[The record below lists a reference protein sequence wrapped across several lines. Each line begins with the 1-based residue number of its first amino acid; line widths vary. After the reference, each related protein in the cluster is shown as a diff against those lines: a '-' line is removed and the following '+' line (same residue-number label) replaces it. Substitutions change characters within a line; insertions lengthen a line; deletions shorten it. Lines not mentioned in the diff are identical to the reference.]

1 MDPVV
6 ILDTNVLLAR
16 CLDPSMD
23 AKADLAREVFEVLSE
38 EKVLPCITEAI
49 RREFDN
55 KLEARVGQI
64 IEAVRGL
71 AQAPGLPKAVDESSW
86 EALEAAFALLRRTA
100 VESAAALQILESK
113 VARDL
118 REFGAGEVLPITE
131 LCARVA
137 MEAQGICLRSSGGS
151 TGWESKFSKL
161 RAVLTWS
168 GSGTWFR
175 ALTWR

>member
-38 EKVLPCITEAI
+38 EKILPCITEAI

-71 AQAPGLPKAVDESSW
+71 AQAPGLPKAVVQRARDVLAAFENGAGPARRRPSDVPPEQLALAPTRPQLLDELAALDVDAMTPL
-86 EALEAAFALLRRTA
+86 EALTKLYEVKKKAQ
-100 VESAAALQILESK
+100 EGSA
-113 VARDL
+113 
-118 REFGAGEVLPITE
+118 
-131 LCARVA
+131 
-137 MEAQGICLRSSGGS
+137 
-151 TGWESKFSKL
+151 
-161 RAVLTWS
+161 
-168 GSGTWFR
+168 
-175 ALTWR
+175 